1 MLAGRQ
7 GLAGTILESR
17 GLFAFDAYAAFTPL
31 TPLAFLTPVAA
42 WFTLRRRG
50 HDSARVLVVALA
62 VGFLALAIVQRRFM
76 HLGGAPIAIVL
87 TDAIFAF
94 AGATRT
100 ALAGAALAI
109 GLPLPAIYLSHAP
122 PGSPRDIAVRQIAPL
137 LQNEPPGAVLA
148 QWPLGH
154 ILARL
159 GGHPVVASPLLT
171 PETNPAAIAGMRILL
186 DEDPA
191 HALAEMDALGVRYL
205 VSTALPAPAVPRY
218 LAALE
223 DSRPAR
229 RVLDGSLLSRLAR
242 DDGNDIAGLR
252 ELACSSDG
260 RAKLFERVKG
270 VTVEGAVRAGGE
282 IEALIG
288 LFDSSALRRFVIRL
302 HARGGADGRFRVNLP
317 YPTTMDERSTLRPG
331 KWRLIVDGGKPQFLD
346 VSLDDVRNGATVVIR

>member
-1 MLAGRQ
+1 V
-7 GLAGTILESR
+7 ILS
-17 GLFAFDAYAAFTPL
+17 
-31 TPLAFLTPVAA
+31 
-42 WFTLRRRG
+42 
-50 HDSARVLVVALA
+50 ALA
-62 VGFLALAIVQRRFM
+62 IAFLALAIVQRRFM
-76 HLGGAPIAIVL
+76 HLGGAPLAIVL
-87 TDAIFAF
+87 TDAIMTFEGRA
-94 AGATRT
+94 RT
-100 ALAGAALAI
+100 VVTGAALAI
-109 GLPLPAIYLSHAP
+109 ALPLPALYVSHTP
-122 PGSPRDIAVRQIAPL
+122 PTTAREARDLAVREVAPL
-137 LQNEPPGAVLA
+137 LQTQPAGAVLG

-171 PETNPAAIAGMRILL
+171 PETGPAALAGTRILL

-191 HALAEMDALGVRYL
+191 HALARMDELGIRY
-205 VSTALPAPAVPRY
+205 VVATALPPPAVPRY
-218 LAALE
+218 LAALD
-223 DSRPAR
+223 DSRPAQ

-270 VTVEGAVRAGGE
+270 VTVEGAARPGGE

-317 YPTTMDERSTLRPG
+317 YPTQVEERSTLRPG

-346 VSLDDVRNGATVVIR
+346 VSLDDVRNGTTVVLR